1 MHKSVVRSGKRLT
14 SFVDDLQEISCIGN
28 TCIQSGGGGWD
39 QVLQAVPTLAQL
51 ELMSSPVSPECESEQ
66 TVCGKKQQQHLGSAQ
81 YSGEAKTSAVREEYG
96 QKLKRF
102 IDRNQVH

>member
-1 MHKSVVRSGKRLT
+1 MICKRFLALAT
-14 SFVDDLQEISCIGN
+14 LVSNLGVGV
-28 TCIQSGGGGWD
+28 GWGD

-66 TVCGKKQQQHLGSAQ
+66 TVCGKKQQQHLGLAQ
-81 YSGEAKTSAVREEYG
+81 YSGEAKISAVREEYG
-96 QKLKRF
+96 RKLKHF